1 MGEEV
6 EIACVSG
13 HSLIGYQYLRCL
25 PDQTWTQQHV
35 ECQRKK
41 EKMNKMH
48 SNKIEGEEK
57 HTKKILIRVFKKRI
71 PNISEKIA
79 F

>member
-6 EIACVSG
+6 EIVCVSG
-13 HSLIGYQYLRCL
+13 HSLTGYQYLRCL

-41 EKMNKMH
+41 EKINKMH
-48 SNKIEGEEK
+48 SKKIEWEEK
-57 HTKKILIRVFKKRI
+57 HTKKILTEGFLKKESLTYLKR
-71 PNISEKIA
+71 
-79 F
+79 